1 MLKVWCAVP
10 IVVKKKSRQPFR
22 NVSKHVTFFPAP
34 KLTSVFAPF
43 CDFQTTI
50 DACGA

>member
-1 MLKVWCAVP
+1 VLDQYLSKNK
-10 IVVKKKSRQPFR
+10 IKKSRQAFR
-22 NVSKHVTFFPAP
+22 NGSKQVNFFPAP

-50 DACGA
+50 DAYGA